1 MGRQELILCSLLPG
15 NGCLLLGGKR
25 EPEDAVWLVSLPG
38 TVCYGMVP
46 LLKYGLLL
54 QCLGFV
60 MVEIFLPMHQCISSS
75 TGSWMYTRCFRSLT
89 PFVLICMRSFKFAFQ
104 DERKWQI
111 CQYCCVLPA
120 AAAALAQPPGP
131 GTVAGPGSG
140 WWRRLTC
147 GPPLGKGDW
156 ASYVPSAVS
165 GCPLALRLAPTTLW
179 EGWGSS
185 SPAPGGRVGTHPGC
199 TVAVKSAQ

>member
-60 MVEIFLPMHQCISSS
+60 MVEIFLPMHQYYISSS
-75 TGSWMYTRCFRSLT
+75 TGSSMYTSC
-89 PFVLICMRSFKFAFQ
+89 
-104 DERKWQI
+104 
-111 CQYCCVLPA
+111 
-120 AAAALAQPPGP
+120 
-131 GTVAGPGSG
+131 
-140 WWRRLTC
+140 
-147 GPPLGKGDW
+147 LG
-156 ASYVPSAVS
+156 V
-165 GCPLALRLAPTTLW
+165 
-179 EGWGSS
+179 
-185 SPAPGGRVGTHPGC
+185 
-199 TVAVKSAQ
+199 